1 MNISLISGAPE
12 LDDASFAKVYSIDQ
26 NPGYTKEIIKDGD
39 FTFTVFKEALLRTV
53 FIPTFSAIVNTQEN
67 EALT

>member
-1 MNISLISGAPE
+1 MLHSPKCIQL
-12 LDDASFAKVYSIDQ
+12 
-26 NPGYTKEIIKDGD
+26 TKIPDIQKRLLKTATLPLL
-39 FTFTVFKEALLRTV
+39 FSKEALLRTV